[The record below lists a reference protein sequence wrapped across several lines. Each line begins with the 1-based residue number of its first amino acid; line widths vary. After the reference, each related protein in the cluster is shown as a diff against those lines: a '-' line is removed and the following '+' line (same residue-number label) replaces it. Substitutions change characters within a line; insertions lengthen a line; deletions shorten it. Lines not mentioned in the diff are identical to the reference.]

1 MSWFADFKEFS
12 VFTVLCLA
20 VALVGGV
27 LALVKRDKMKPIMIV
42 TGVLEVAAIAAA
54 LIWFAVTKD
63 VSDSAFGSVE
73 MSKGVF
79 SILVVA
85 LVVVM
90 ILLMV
95 LSGRKE
101 KWTARDLA
109 NAAICVAMSFILS
122 CIKLYEMPQGG
133 SITPA
138 SLLPLVLYMV
148 AFGPGRGLVVGFAYG
163 LLQLL
168 QFLPLV
174 VLPGIVRQIFFLHL
188 RPTGDRHN
196 QKRHPRVFP
205 ESGNSLTIFLKN
217 AGLVIQQYLVQ
228 MAVLAK
234 VHAAFGRAR
243 TVIAAAVLFPHG
255 EVHFRVQRNEK
266 AAQREMIAHIT
277 FDIVHGAAADQ
288 RIEIHR
294 VQRFQHTVFIFGEFL
309 LRQ

>member
-73 MSKGVF
+73 LSKGVF

-168 QFLPLV
+168 QGAYVIHPAQLLVDLGGFARYLPLNKKLQLPVAV
-174 VLPGIVRQIFFLHL
+174 VFAYVGR
-188 RPTGDRHN
+188 
-196 QKRHPRVFP
+196 
-205 ESGNSLTIFLKN
+205 
-217 AGLVIQQYLVQ
+217 YL
-228 MAVLAK
+228 MAVLSG
-234 VHAAFGRAR
+234 VAF
-243 TVIAAAVLFPHG
+243 
-255 EVHFRVQRNEK
+255 
-266 AAQREMIAHIT
+266 
-277 FDIVHGAAADQ
+277 
-288 RIEIHR
+288 
-294 VQRFQHTVFIFGEFL
+294 FGEYAPEGQSALAYSLVYNITYLGPDCLVCALISLIPGFDRL
-309 LRQ
+309 TESLRKRT

>member
-168 QFLPLV
+168 QGAYVIHPAQLLVDYPMAFGALALGGFARYLPLNKKLQLPVAV
-174 VLPGIVRQIFFLHL
+174 VFAYVGR
-188 RPTGDRHN
+188 
-196 QKRHPRVFP
+196 
-205 ESGNSLTIFLKN
+205 
-217 AGLVIQQYLVQ
+217 YL
-228 MAVLAK
+228 MAVLSG
-234 VHAAFGRAR
+234 VAF
-243 TVIAAAVLFPHG
+243 
-255 EVHFRVQRNEK
+255 
-266 AAQREMIAHIT
+266 
-277 FDIVHGAAADQ
+277 
-288 RIEIHR
+288 
-294 VQRFQHTVFIFGEFL
+294 FGEYAPEGQSALAYSLVYNITYLGPDCAVCALISLIPGFDRL
-309 LRQ
+309 TESLRKRT

>member
-168 QFLPLV
+168 QGAYVIHPAQLLV
-174 VLPGIVRQIFFLHL
+174 DYP
-188 RPTGDRHN
+188 
-196 QKRHPRVFP
+196 
-205 ESGNSLTIFLKN
+205 
-217 AGLVIQQYLVQ
+217 
-228 MAVLAK
+228 M
-234 VHAAFGRAR
+234 AFGALALSAPEQK
-243 TVIAAAVLFPHG
+243 AAAACGRGLRLCGPLSHGRALRRSLLRRIRSRRTERPGLFPG
-255 EVHFRVQRNEK
+255 V
-266 AAQREMIAHIT
+266 
-277 FDIVHGAAADQ
+277 
-288 RIEIHR
+288 
-294 VQRFQHTVFIFGEFL
+294 
-309 LRQ
+309 